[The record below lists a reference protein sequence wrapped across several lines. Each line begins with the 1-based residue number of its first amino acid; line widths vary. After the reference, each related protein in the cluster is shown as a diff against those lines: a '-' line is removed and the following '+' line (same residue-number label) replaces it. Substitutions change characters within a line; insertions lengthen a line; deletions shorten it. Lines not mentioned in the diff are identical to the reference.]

1 MKLRVLLSATA
12 LTSVALIAILPGAAF
27 AQAAPTTPKAVQ
39 DQAKEE
45 KQEETA
51 SADGSV
57 SNDNSIVVTGSRI
70 RRPESDGVLPGV
82 QVTAQSIETRGFTNA
97 LEALNDI
104 PLVGPG
110 ASPLN
115 GNNGGQT
122 ASLGAA
128 FVDLLDLGTART
140 LTLVN
145 GRRFVS
151 GNSASLF
158 VAGNETGSQV
168 DVNVIPSSLIER
180 VDVVTVGGAA
190 AYGAD
195 AIAGVVN
202 FILKDNYNGFQVRA
216 LAGVSERG
224 DAGQYQISAL
234 GGHNFFDGR
243 ANLTL
248 SFEYSRNDG
257 LQAIARDFRNVR
269 PGSYTN
275 PFNGGI
281 RNPAFTPTSVVD
293 VTNLNNGA
301 FLRASDDGQPST
313 LFGLGFVTQT
323 LSNPGT
329 VLLSQSNTYY
339 TPYVPLTSGS
349 GATLRTSNYITL
361 ANGVAPVGFALN
373 ATNTTGGRTTIAGS
387 INNGFFNFSA
397 AQIIQGTPGA
407 GAISGN
413 GRNGRATAATN
424 VPFTTFAPTSLP
436 AGITF
441 QQVLGAYSAN
451 LLGTLPTAPTTALPL
466 PANYATPALYN
477 TALAAYN
484 AEQNTY
490 TAAVNLYNSQNTT
503 LAVNLLQAN
512 RFTAREF
519 LAANPNTN
527 LNYFIGTFDP
537 AVPRVANTDT
547 TLVSVRVN
555 GANVMVP
562 INEVLPFRAVPLQF
576 NDNGTLQEVRFSG
589 PISGNAPITVASSV
603 GGSDGFNRSLENTVL
618 RTQQDRYVV
627 NLLGHFD
634 ITDNLTLF
642 SENTYA
648 NVLNRSLGNIAGSQN
663 FITNTQEN
671 ASLLLN
677 ISNPFLTAQNRSVL
691 NSVGIASGN
700 GTNNGNFL
708 ITRQNQDVVGANEF
722 VNRQETFR
730 ITAGLKWKFG
740 LLGKAW
746 NAELSGTYGDSR
758 QNTRSYGIADV
769 EYQLALDAVDAGVAA
784 GGAANGNVV
793 CRSKLFSSQYLG
805 RTPNGTAENIT
816 RVRGADGL
824 PTEVLVTPVITQA
837 MIDACQPLNP
847 FGYNQMSQ
855 ASKDYVISPSLFRN
869 VSKQTYIVGTIG
881 GQLFDLPAGP
891 LSVSVN
897 GEYRRD
903 SLAFTTNELNILGRS
918 RSAPSANTTAYTR
931 TLEGGGELAIPLT
944 GADFLPFV
952 GELEFRP
959 ALRVTQQSGAAASY
973 RNLAGQVI
981 TPKAEGKVG
990 TIYSL
995 AGTWRPIRDIQFRG
1009 NFTRSLRQPS
1019 IVELFLGGQPTFQA
1033 VTDLCGPANINNAAN
1048 NLPRPANCAAAVIAN
1063 GNATDVAS
1071 ANTFLANFVPQGG
1084 SLQGTFSGS
1093 PSLKPERGES
1103 WTAGAALTPRWIP
1116 GLTISGDYISLNL
1129 KDQIVVAGVGTF
1141 LQACYDSPTYPDS
1154 TAQIGLNGCSRF
1166 NRGPDFQL
1174 QNGVQAGFLNLGG
1187 IQVRA
1192 VNATANYTLKLGTDR
1207 IVLRANAYHLIRYD
1221 TSASGTFNGDR
1232 AVTAGQYTRPTLET
1246 QLSVRYEHD
1255 WVYGQI
1261 TWNRQSPTRIFAG
1274 NNPAGPEVY
1283 PFNRYPALHNIDMA
1297 LGLDVNDKF
1306 RLQLNVSNLLDQTT
1320 AGPLGYTFADYYD
1333 QIGRR
1338 VQASVTAR
1346 F

>member
-12 LTSVALIAILPGAAF
+12 LTSVSLIATLPGAAY
-27 AQAAPTTPKAVQ
+27 AQAAPKAQAPATTAQ
-39 DQAKEE
+39 DTEE
-45 KQEETA
+45 KKEETA

-57 SNDNSIVVTGSRI
+57 SDDKSIVVTGSRI
-70 RRPESDGVLPGV
+70 RRPEADGVLPGV
-82 QVTAQSIETRGFTNA
+82 QITAQSIETRGFTNA

-168 DVNVIPSSLIER
+168 DVNVIPSTLIER
-180 VDVVTVGGAA
+180 VDVLTVGGAA

-202 FILKDNYNGFQVRA
+202 FILKDNYSGLQLRG

-224 DAGQYQISAL
+224 DAAQYQISAL

-257 LQAIARDFRNVR
+257 LQAVSRDFRNVR

-281 RNPAFTPTSVVD
+281 RNPAFSTSALVD

-301 FLRASDDGQPST
+301 FLRASDDGQPSS

-339 TPYVPLTSGS
+339 TPYTPITSGS

-373 ATNTTGGRTTIAGS
+373 ATNATGGRTTIAS
-387 INNGFFNFSA
+387 NNNGFFSFSG

-413 GRNGRATAATN
+413 GLNGAATQATG

-436 AGITF
+436 TG
-441 QQVLGAYSAN
+441 V
-451 LLGTLPTAPTTALPL
+451 
-466 PANYATPALYN
+466 
-477 TALAAYN
+477 
-484 AEQNTY
+484 
-490 TAAVNLYNSQNTT
+490 TAASIFTAYGVTPPAGSTAAQQTT
-503 LAVNLLQAN
+503 LAVNILQAN

-519 LAANPNTN
+519 LAANPTTN

-537 AVPRVANTDT
+537 AVPRIANTDT

-562 INEVLPFRAVPLQF
+562 VNQVLPFRAVPLQF
-576 NDNGTLQEVRFSG
+576 NDNGTLQEILFSG
-589 PISGNAPITVASSV
+589 PISGNAPITVGSSV
-603 GGSDGFNRSLENTVL
+603 GGTGGFNRSLENTVL

-634 ITDNLTLF
+634 ITDNLTFF

-671 ASLLLN
+671 AALLVN
-677 ISNPFLTAQNRSVL
+677 ITNPFLTAQNRSVL

-730 ITAGLKWKFG
+730 ITAGLKWKFPF
-740 LLGKAW
+740 LGKSW
-746 NAELSGTYGDSR
+746 NAEVSGTYGDSR

-784 GGAANGNVV
+784 GGAANGNIV
-793 CRSKLFSSQYLG
+793 CRSKLFPSQYLG

-824 PTEVLVTPVITQA
+824 PTEILTTPVITQA
-837 MIDACQPLNP
+837 LIDACQPLNP

-869 VSKQTYIVGTIG
+869 VSKQTYIVGSIG
-881 GQLFDLPAGP
+881 GSLFDLPAGP
-891 LSVSVN
+891 LAVSVN

-903 SLAFTTNELNILGRS
+903 SLAFTTNNLNILGRS
-918 RSAPSANTTAYTR
+918 RSAPSANTVAFTR
-931 TLEGGGELAIPLT
+931 TFEGGGELSVPLT
-944 GADFLPFV
+944 GPDFLPFL
-952 GELEFRP
+952 GSLEFRP
-959 ALRVTQQSGAAASY
+959 ALRVTQQSGSAATY

-995 AGTWRPIRDIQFRG
+995 AGTWRPIRDIQFRA

-1033 VTDLCGPANINNAAN
+1033 VTDLCSVANIDNAAN
-1048 NLPRPANCAAAVIAN
+1048 NAPRRANCVAAAIAN
-1063 GNATDVAS
+1063 GNATDTPS

-1093 PSLKPERGES
+1093 PTLAPERGES
-1103 WTAGAALTPRWIP
+1103 WTAGAVVTPRWIP
-1116 GLTISGDYISLNL
+1116 GLTVSGDYINLKL

-1154 TAQIGLNGCSRF
+1154 TAQIGINGCSRF
-1166 NRGPDFQL
+1166 SRGTDFQL
-1174 QNGVQAGFLNLGG
+1174 QNGVQAGFLNLGA
-1187 IQVRA
+1187 IEVRA
-1192 VNATANYTLKLGTDR
+1192 VNISANYTLRLGTDR
-1207 IVLRANAYHLIRYD
+1207 VSFRANAYHLIRYD

-1232 AVTAGQYTRPTLET
+1232 TVTAGQYSRPTLET

-1255 WVYGQI
+1255 KLYGQV
-1261 TWNRQSPTRIFAG
+1261 TWNRQSPTRIFSG
-1274 NNPAGPEVY
+1274 NSAAGPEVV
-1283 PFNRYPALHNIDMA
+1283 PFNRYPALHNVDLA
-1297 LGLDVNDKF
+1297 LGFDVNDKF
-1306 RLQLNVSNLLDQTT
+1306 RLQLNVSNVLDQTT

-1338 VQASVTAR
+1338 FQVAATAR